1 MSFPLM
7 KNNISREDLD
17 LVIELLKRDDPILT
31 NGPKVKEFER
41 AWSEWLG
48 VKYSTFVS
56 SGAAS
61 NFITLQI
68 LKQSYPD
75 GGEVIIP
82 PLTWVSDVSSVIH
95 HGFTPVFVDINPKT
109 LSMST
114 DAVLKAI
121 TPMTRAVFITHAQG
135 FNGLTDKLIRE
146 LSSKNILLIEDVC
159 ESHGATH
166 RGRKLGT
173 FGNIS
178 NFSFFYAHHM
188 STIEGGMI
196 CTDDPK
202 VYEWARMLRSHGMV
216 RESSSE
222 TLKDDY
228 AAKHPDLNP
237 DFIFAAPAFNFRNT
251 EIGATIGLSQLARL
265 DRNNEARTRNF
276 IRLLDQLDTSIF
288 YTDFERE
295 GSCNYAHQIV
305 LKLDKSYLVEKLIK
319 IMRSNDIEFR
329 RGSAGGGNQ
338 LRQPYLRPFLPEN
351 YWEKFPVTEH
361 IHQFGFYIGN
371 YPSMSICQIDRLA
384 EILNEVSK

>member
-135 FNGLTDKLIRE
+135 FNGLTDELIRE
-146 LSSKNILLIEDVC
+146 LSLKNILLIEDVC

-166 RGRKLGT
+166 RGGKLGT

-216 RESSSE
+216 RESTSE

-276 IRLLDQLDTSIF
+276 IRLLDQLDPSIF

-338 LRQPYLRPFLPEN
+338 LRQPYLRPFFPEN
-351 YWEKFPVTEH
+351 HWEKFPVTEH

-371 YPSMSICQIDRLA
+371 YPSMSTCQIDRLA

>member
-61 NFITLQI
+61 TFITLQI

-216 RESSSE
+216 RESTSE

-276 IRLLDQLDTSIF
+276 IRLLDQLDPSIF

-351 YWEKFPVTEH
+351 HWEKFPVTEH

-371 YPSMSICQIDRLA
+371 YPSMSTCQIDRLA

>member
-166 RGRKLGT
+166 RGR
-173 FGNIS
+173 
-178 NFSFFYAHHM
+178 
-188 STIEGGMI
+188 
-196 CTDDPK
+196 
-202 VYEWARMLRSHGMV
+202 
-216 RESSSE
+216 SSGRSE
-222 TLKDDY
+222 T
-228 AAKHPDLNP
+228 
-237 DFIFAAPAFNFRNT
+237 
-251 EIGATIGLSQLARL
+251 S
-265 DRNNEARTRNF
+265 RT
-276 IRLLDQLDTSIF
+276 
-288 YTDFERE
+288 
-295 GSCNYAHQIV
+295 
-305 LKLDKSYLVEKLIK
+305 
-319 IMRSNDIEFR
+319 
-329 RGSAGGGNQ
+329 
-338 LRQPYLRPFLPEN
+338 FL
-351 YWEKFPVTEH
+351 FFMH
-361 IHQFGFYIGN
+361 I
-371 YPSMSICQIDRLA
+371 ICQPLKVA
-384 EILNEVSK
+384 

>member
-228 AAKHPDLNP
+228 AGRHPDLNP

-251 EIGATIGLSQLARL
+251 EIGATIGLSQLSRL

-288 YTDFERE
+288 FTDFERE

>member
-228 AAKHPDLNP
+228 AARHPDLNP

-251 EIGATIGLSQLARL
+251 EIGATIGLSQLSRL

>member
-7 KNNISREDLD
+7 KNNISREVLD

-228 AAKHPDLNP
+228 AGRHPDLNP

-251 EIGATIGLSQLARL
+251 EIGATIGLSQLSRL

>member
-228 AAKHPDLNP
+228 AGRHPDLNP

-251 EIGATIGLSQLARL
+251 EIGATIGLSQLSRL